1 MASEAGYFIT
11 YAVRPT
17 GPAHCVVDLRIR
29 AEPGADAEGLLAGAK
44 AFIVED
50 IDACEGIQSTIR
62 STRFGVGPMAVEHER
77 PITLFHQHL
86 LEVLDP

>member
-11 YAVRPT
+11 YPVRPT
-17 GPAHCVVDLRIR
+17 GPDTCVVDLRIR
-29 AEPGADAEGLLAGAK
+29 AEAGADGEGLLAGAK

-50 IDACEGIQSTIR
+50 IAACEGVQSTIR
-62 STRFGVGPMAVEHER
+62 SDRHGIGPMAVAHER

-86 LEVLDP
+86 LAAMGA